1 MALTEAQSATVTVV
15 YLASVLPTLIIILLY
30 LTGKL
35 PRWIFSL
42 FAVSFVVC
50 ALGWEIWL
58 TYGLVDGLDV
68 DSRRPMALSAAIP
81 IHINWVLNSL
91 GDASA
96 IGLTGVLLVWLFYG
110 RSDEAFK
117 QWRWGAFG
125 VLLVWFVGQNLLVEL
140 TIYQEQLAEGLRLS
154 WAPLIPTGPWFNPVV
169 FEIGGR
175 TAQLQTQLPW
185 LLMTPIYYFLLI
197 RIYNVSNQR
206 ESSGA
211 ARPAISGKSR

>member
-1 MALTEAQSATVTVV
+1 MPLTEAQTATVTIV
-15 YLASVLPTLIIILLY
+15 YLASVLPTLIIVFLY

-42 FAVSFVVC
+42 FVVSFVVC
-50 ALGWEIWL
+50 AVGWEIWL

-68 DSRRPMALSAAIP
+68 DSRRPMAMSAAIP
-81 IHINWVLNSL
+81 IHINWILNSL

-110 RSDEAFK
+110 RSDDAFT
-117 QWRWGAFG
+117 QWRWGAFV
-125 VLLVWFVGQNLLVEL
+125 VLLVWFVGQNLLVEFFV
-140 TIYQEQLAEGLRLS
+140 YQQQLAEGLRLS

-169 FEIGGR
+169 LEIGGR

-185 LLMTPIYYFLLI
+185 LLMTPIYYLLLI
-197 RIYNVSNQR
+197 RIYRRFNS
-206 ESSGA
+206 A
-211 ARPAISGKSR
+211 

>member
-1 MALTEAQSATVTVV
+1 VALTEAQTATVTIV
-15 YLASVLPTLIIILLY
+15 YLASVLPTLIIVFLY

-42 FAVSFVVC
+42 FVVSFVVC
-50 ALGWEIWL
+50 AVGWEIWL

-68 DSRRPMALSAAIP
+68 DSRRPMAMSAAIP

-110 RSDEAFK
+110 RSDVAFT
-117 QWRWGAFG
+117 QWRWGAFV
-125 VLLVWFVGQNLLVEL
+125 VLLVWFVGQNLLVEFFV
-140 TIYQEQLAEGLRLS
+140 YQQQLAEGLRLS

-169 FEIGGR
+169 LEIGGR

-185 LLMTPIYYFLLI
+185 LLMTPIYYLLLI
-197 RIYNVSNQR
+197 RIYRRFNS
-206 ESSGA
+206 A
-211 ARPAISGKSR
+211 

>member
-1 MALTEAQSATVTVV
+1 VALTEAQTATVTIV
-15 YLASVLPTLIIILLY
+15 YLASVLPTLIIVFLY
-30 LTGKL
+30 LIGKL

-42 FAVSFVVC
+42 FVVSFVVC
-50 ALGWEIWL
+50 AVGWEIWL

-68 DSRRPMALSAAIP
+68 DSRRPMAMSEAIP

-110 RSDEAFK
+110 RSDVAFT
-117 QWRWGAFG
+117 QWRWGAFV
-125 VLLVWFVGQNLLVEL
+125 VLLVWFVGQNLLVEFSV
-140 TIYQEQLAEGLRLS
+140 YQQQLAEGLRLS

-169 FEIGGR
+169 LEIGGR

-185 LLMTPIYYFLLI
+185 LLMTPIYYLLLI
-197 RIYNVSNQR
+197 RIYRRFNS
-206 ESSGA
+206 A
-211 ARPAISGKSR
+211 

>member
-15 YLASVLPTLIIILLY
+15 YLASVIPTLIIFLLA
-30 LTGKL
+30 LSGKL
-35 PRWIFSL
+35 PRWVFRL
-42 FAVSFVVC
+42 FLVSFVVC
-50 ALGWEIWL
+50 ALGWEVWL

-91 GDASA
+91 ADASV

-110 RSDEAFK
+110 RSDDAFM
-117 QWRWGAFG
+117 QWRWGAFA
-125 VLLVWFVGQNLLVEL
+125 VLLVWFVGQNLFVEL
-140 TIYQEQLAEGLRLS
+140 TIYQQQLAEGLRLS

-169 FEIGGR
+169 FDLGGR

-185 LLMTPIYYFLLI
+185 LLMTPIYYLLLI
-197 RIYNVSNQR
+197 RIYRRFNS
-206 ESSGA
+206 A
-211 ARPAISGKSR
+211 

>member
-15 YLASVLPTLIIILLY
+15 YLASVIPTLIIFLLY
-30 LTGKL
+30 LSGKL
-35 PRWIFSL
+35 PRWVFRL
-42 FAVSFVVC
+42 FLVSFGVC
-50 ALGWEIWL
+50 ALGWEVWL

-91 GDASA
+91 ADASV

-110 RSDEAFK
+110 RSDDAFM
-117 QWRWGAFG
+117 QWRWGAFV
-125 VLLVWFVGQNLLVEL
+125 VLLVWFFGQNLFVEL
-140 TIYQEQLAEGLRLS
+140 TIYQQQLAEGLRLS

-185 LLMTPIYYFLLI
+185 LLMTPIYYLLLI
-197 RIYNVSNQR
+197 RIYRRFNS
-206 ESSGA
+206 A
-211 ARPAISGKSR
+211 

>member
-1 MALTEAQSATVTVV
+1 MALTEAQSATVAVV
-15 YLASVLPTLIIILLY
+15 YFASVIPTLTILLLY

-42 FAVSFVVC
+42 FLVSFVVC
-50 ALGWEIWL
+50 ALGWEVWL

-68 DSRRPMALSAAIP
+68 DSRRPVAMSAAIP

-110 RSDEAFK
+110 RSNDAFT
-117 QWRWGAFG
+117 QWRWGAFV
-125 VLLVWFVGQNLLVEL
+125 VLLVWFVGQNLLVEFFV
-140 TIYQEQLAEGLRLS
+140 YQQQLAEGLRLS

-169 FEIGGR
+169 LEIGGR

-185 LLMTPIYYFLLI
+185 LLMTPIYYLLLI
-197 RIYNVSNQR
+197 RIYRRFNS
-206 ESSGA
+206 A
-211 ARPAISGKSR
+211 